1 MDVFVNIV
9 FPLIL
14 SLLYIS
20 VPIATL
26 IIVILIFNK
35 VKKIEKS
42 IGSQ

>member
-1 MDVFVNIV
+1 MEYAGVGLMM
-9 FPLIL
+9 LI
-14 SLLYIS
+14 SMS

-26 IIVILIFNK
+26 VFVILIFNK